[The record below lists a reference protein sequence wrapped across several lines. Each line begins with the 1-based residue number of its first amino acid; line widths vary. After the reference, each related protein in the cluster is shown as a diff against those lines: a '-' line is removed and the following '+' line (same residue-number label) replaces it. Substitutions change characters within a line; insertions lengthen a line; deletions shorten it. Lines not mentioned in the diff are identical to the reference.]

1 MSKPSRPVKYIAIAL
16 SLMLS
21 ACATHPG
28 KVLAPIAETAP
39 DASRVDMLVATTREP
54 VTDPGELFS
63 GERGKAISLTN
74 IVVSVPPDKKRKI
87 GEIQWPARLPG
98 DPARDFVTLK
108 TEKLGSES
116 QVLDWL
122 KHNQGPKKRVLVFV
136 HGFNNSYSDAVYRFA
151 QIAHDAR
158 TDAAP
163 VLFTWPSR
171 ASVFDYVY
179 DKESTNFSRFALEE
193 LLRQAAKS
201 PDVTE
206 VTVLAHSMGS
216 WLAVE
221 ALRGIAMRDKGISP
235 KIKNVVLAS
244 PDIDVDVFRRQLIE
258 MGPKRPQFTIFA
270 SRGDRALAVS
280 KWISGD
286 VDRVG
291 AADVRPYES
300 ELKALGITVVDTTD
314 VKAGDALAHNTFA
327 DSPEMVQ
334 LLGKRLSGQSLDT
347 GEATLTDRVG
357 ITALGTMR
365 VIGATAGAAVT
376 APAAI
381 ISPAARREFSRQ
393 FQQASTSLSQSVTGQ
408 IAY

>member
-1 MSKPSRPVKYIAIAL
+1 
-16 SLMLS
+16 
-21 ACATHPG
+21 
-28 KVLAPIAETAP
+28 
-39 DASRVDMLVATTREP
+39 MLVATTREP

-258 MGPKRPQFTIFA
+258 MGPKHPQFTIFA

>member
-1 MSKPSRPVKYIAIAL
+1 
-16 SLMLS
+16 
-21 ACATHPG
+21 
-28 KVLAPIAETAP
+28 
-39 DASRVDMLVATTREP
+39 MLVATTRQS
-54 VTDPGELFS
+54 VTDPGVLFS
-63 GERGKAISLTN
+63 GERGNAIGLTN
-74 IVVSVPPDKKRKI
+74 IVVSVPADKNRNI
-87 GEIQWPARLPG
+87 GEIQWPRRFPG
-98 DPARDFVTLK
+98 DPAKDFVTLK
-108 TEKLGSES
+108 AEKLASES
-116 QVLDWL
+116 QILAWL

-171 ASVFDYVY
+171 ASMFDYVY
-179 DKESTNFSRFALEE
+179 DKESTNFSRYALEE
-193 LLRQAAKS
+193 LLRQATKS

-221 ALRGIAMRDKGISP
+221 ALRGIAMRDNGISP
-235 KIKNVVLAS
+235 KIRNVVLAS

-258 MGPKRPQFTIFA
+258 MGSKRPHFTIFA

-291 AADVRPYES
+291 AADVRPYAS
-300 ELKALGITVVDTTD
+300 ELKALGITVIDTTG
-314 VKAGDALAHNTFA
+314 VKAGDPLAHNTFA

-334 LLGKRLSGQSLDT
+334 LLGKRLSGQTLDT
-347 GEATLTDRVG
+347 GEVTLSDRVG
-357 ITALGTMR
+357 IASLGTMR
-365 VIGATAGAAVT
+365 LVGSTAGAAVT
-376 APAAI
+376 APAAVV
-381 ISPAARREFSRQ
+381 SPAARRELTRQ
-393 FQQASTSLSQSVTGQ
+393 FQQVGTSLSQSFTGQ
-408 IAY
+408 IGY